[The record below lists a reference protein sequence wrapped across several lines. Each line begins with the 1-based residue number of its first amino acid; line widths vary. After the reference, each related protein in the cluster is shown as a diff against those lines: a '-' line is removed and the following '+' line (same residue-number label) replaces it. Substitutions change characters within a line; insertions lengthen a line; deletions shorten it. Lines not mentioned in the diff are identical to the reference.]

1 MLQHKSK
8 LARSASA
15 AETPY
20 TSSCSETMAALLQVA
35 LSDCGKMRIS
45 VGGGG
50 KAEQEEESVM
60 LWS

>member
-8 LARSASA
+8 LARNASA

-35 LSDCGKMRIS
+35 LSDCRKMRIL
-45 VGGGG
+45 GGVE
-50 KAEQEEESVM
+50 AERYEESVM
-60 LWS
+60 VRS